1 MKKSI
6 LIFIITYN
14 ASFRLKS
21 VFNKIPLNNNKFN
34 LKILISDDASKDDT
48 RIVAKKIKNIH
59 QCVLLNFNKKNK
71 NYGGNIKYC
80 LNYSIKNDY
89 DYAVMIHGDDQYDP
103 SIIFDMIKK
112 IANNKNYAAVCGSR
126 MINKKNALKGGMPL
140 YKFIGNIFLTN
151 VFNFFY
157 NTKFTD
163 CHTGFW
169 IYNLSILKKI
179 NYNQVTNSFNFD
191 NQLRIKL
198 IKNYK
203 ISEFSIK
210 TFYRNEKSSLHLIYS
225 FRFLIDIF
233 LDKIFRNK

>member
-112 IANNKNYAAVCGSR
+112 
-126 MINKKNALKGGMPL
+126 L
-140 YKFIGNIFLTN
+140 F
-151 VFNFFY
+151 
-157 NTKFTD
+157 
-163 CHTGFW
+163 
-169 IYNLSILKKI
+169 LKKSNDDTTVKNKMVDDETVSNELI
-179 NYNQVTNSFNFD
+179 VKRIEVNQIDSQFVLKCLSN
-191 NQLRIKL
+191 R
-198 IKNYK
+198 
-203 ISEFSIK
+203 
-210 TFYRNEKSSLHLIYS
+210 FY
-225 FRFLIDIF
+225 
-233 LDKIFRNK
+233 